1 MCYMATTTSEVSAAT
16 AAGPPLECDL
26 VMKGGITSGVVY
38 PLAVCELAKVYRLRS
53 VGGSSAGAIAA
64 AAAAAAELGREDGG
78 FERLATLP
86 HDLTEIVQGKESRL
100 FTLFQPQPR
109 MRRLF
114 RLVTAGLGTLGFAR
128 TRAMLGAAL
137 RAFWGYAVAGAA
149 TGVLLVVLG
158 FLLGGP
164 SQWVCLVAG
173 LALALV
179 GLVVG
184 IGLGVLRDVGA
195 IPAAAFGLCSG
206 YTPPGAKAPALTPW
220 LHETFQTLAGR
231 TAADPPLTFGDLE
244 RAGIKL
250 QLMTTNLSRR
260 QPLAMPW
267 DASGY
272 YFDPAHFRTL
282 FPESVVAQM
291 EDPATVQTPQVPAA
305 DTVEQWL
312 ASVAD
317 EQARPLRSF
326 PAMRDLPIV
335 VGVRMSLSFPGLI
348 AAVPLYAVDYSLLE
362 NQKSRELARVWR
374 SEHPDATPQE
384 GAAALPA
391 LKLQVNWF
399 SDGGIC
405 ANLPLHFFDSALPR
419 RPTFAIDLASF
430 PRDRDKASSEFENSY
445 LPVTN
450 SAGLLRRQSVWQGA
464 GVGALKQFFAS
475 IINTARTWVDEAQL
489 SMPGYRDRIVTV
501 FHDDSEGGM
510 NLNMDESTV
519 HALSSRGQGAAVRL
533 VDRFAG
539 DQPGVV
545 PAAGWDNHRWLRFR
559 TATAAFSE
567 TLVSFEGGYEEVLPG
582 TTAYSVWVG
591 VDASGQGAT
600 GELPSYPLTKAR
612 RAAVNE
618 RTQGLLETAQ
628 EWQTA
633 PADAFTDGAPEPRPT
648 MRLVPSDGAGG
659 GATLT

>member
-1 MCYMATTTSEVSAAT
+1 MATTTTEAST
-16 AAGPPLECDL
+16 ASTDHPPLECDL

-38 PLAVCELAKVYRLRS
+38 PLAVCELAKVYRLRA

-64 AAAAAAELGREDGG
+64 AAAAAAEMGRATGG

-114 RLVTAGLGTLGFAR
+114 RLVTAGLGTLGLAR
-128 TRAMLGAAL
+128 TKAMVGAAL
-137 RAFWGYAVAGAA
+137 GAFWLYAAAGAA
-149 TGVLLVVLG
+149 PGVVLVVLG

-164 SQWVCLVAG
+164 AQWVCLVAG

-184 IGLGVLRDVGA
+184 IGFGVLRDVGQ
-195 IPAAAFGLCSG
+195 IPAAGFGLCSG
-206 YTPPGAKAPALTPW
+206 FTPPAAKAPALTPW
-220 LHETFQTLAGR
+220 LHGTFQELAGR
-231 TAADPPLTFGDLE
+231 SAADAPLTFGDLDQ
-244 RAGIKL
+244 AGIKL

-267 DASGY
+267 DTSGY

-282 FPESVVAQM
+282 FPEAVVAQM
-291 EDPATVQTPQVPAA
+291 ERPVTPGAN
-305 DTVEQWL
+305 DTLEQWL
-312 ASVAD
+312 ADVAD
-317 EQARPLRSF
+317 AQALPLRRF
-326 PAMRDLPIV
+326 PAMSDLPIV

-348 AAVPLYAVDYSLLE
+348 AAVPLHAVDFSLAV
-362 NQKSRELARVWR
+362 NQEGQAAARAWHAG
-374 SEHPDATPQE
+374 HPGATPIE
-384 GAAALPA
+384 GAAALPR
-391 LKLQVNWF
+391 LTLQRNWF

-430 PRDRDKASSEFENSY
+430 PRDRSKQASEVDNSY

-450 SAGLLRRQSVWQGA
+450 SAGLLRRQSVWDEG
-464 GVGALKQFFAS
+464 GIGALKQFFSS
-475 IINTARTWVDEAQL
+475 IIDTARTWVDEAQL

-510 NLNMDESTV
+510 NLNMEESTV
-519 HALSSRGQGAAVRL
+519 LALSERGQGAATRL

-539 DQPGVV
+539 DQPGVL
-545 PAAGWDNHRWLRFR
+545 PADGWDNHRWLRFR

-567 TLVSFEGGYEEVLPG
+567 TLVSFRGGYEEVPPG
-582 TTAYSVWVG
+582 TTPYSTWVG
-591 VDASGQGAT
+591 IDPSGVEAS
-600 GELPSYPLTKAR
+600 GELPSYPLTTAR
-612 RAAVNE
+612 RHAVNE
-618 RTQGLLETAQ
+618 RTQGLLETAA
-628 EWQTA
+628 EWQSE
-633 PADAFTDGAPEPRPT
+633 PADAFTEGAPEPRPT
-648 MRLVPSDGAGG
+648 MRLVPSDRAGG
-659 GATLT
+659 STPLS